1 MVNGKE
7 AEDAAATGPART
19 RAGRVLILDHQQSE
33 ANLQRD
39 VRRVVRST
47 GSDAPAAD
55 PNRSMRE
62 GTPSTARIAAEMNAA
77 TSIGAITVNT
87 ETALPA
93 MALIILAIAVAAA
106 TEVACAAVEVV
117 ATAAVTTAATVATVA
132 TCPHRVHCRIS
143 TVIRWVPVPIT
154 TITIRRWF
162 PSITTVLFLRWRR
175 ADREDTMRPHRSR
188 RWQRVEQE
196 AAAAAPFQADSH
208 HVTVAIR
215 TWVMVR

>member
-1 MVNGKE
+1 
-7 AEDAAATGPART
+7 
-19 RAGRVLILDHQQSE
+19 
-33 ANLQRD
+33 
-39 VRRVVRST
+39 
-47 GSDAPAAD
+47 
-55 PNRSMRE
+55 
-62 GTPSTARIAAEMNAA
+62 MNAA
-77 TSIGAITVNT
+77 TSTGAITVNT
-87 ETALPA
+87 ETALLA

-106 TEVACAAVEVV
+106 TEVECAAVEVV

-132 TCPHRVHCRIS
+132 TCPHRVHYRIS
-143 TVIRWVPVPIT
+143 TVIRWVLAIT

-175 ADREDTMRPHRSR
+175 PDREDIMRPHRSR

-196 AAAAAPFQADSH
+196 AAAAPFQADSH

>member
-1 MVNGKE
+1 
-7 AEDAAATGPART
+7 
-19 RAGRVLILDHQQSE
+19 
-33 ANLQRD
+33 
-39 VRRVVRST
+39 
-47 GSDAPAAD
+47 
-55 PNRSMRE
+55 
-62 GTPSTARIAAEMNAA
+62 MNAA

-106 TEVACAAVEVV
+106 TEVECAAVEVV

-175 ADREDTMRPHRSR
+175 PDREDTMRPHRSR
-188 RWQRVEQE
+188 QWQRVEQE
-196 AAAAAPFQADSH
+196 AAAAAAPFQADSH